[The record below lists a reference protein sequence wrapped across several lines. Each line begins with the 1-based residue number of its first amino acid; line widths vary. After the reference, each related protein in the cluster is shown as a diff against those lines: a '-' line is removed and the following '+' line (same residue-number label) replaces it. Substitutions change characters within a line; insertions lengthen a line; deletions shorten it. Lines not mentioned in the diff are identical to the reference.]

1 MIELRDM
8 RVLTTIAAHGSLV
21 RAGRVL
27 GITQSGL
34 TRVLAALEARL
45 QAPLFDRSRRG
56 LEPTE
61 ACRAI
66 LALAGPILDRAQ
78 ALDATVAGLRDTHRG
93 TLALA
98 AGPFALE
105 TVATAA
111 AARFL
116 SAHPTIQLRIDGGM
130 APDAVRDLRERRVD
144 VAVAEI
150 SDLETPEEFRIEPL
164 RRHPIVLL
172 ARAGHPLSLQ
182 DRPVAL
188 REVFDYPT
196 VTTAFLSARVGL
208 HIGAA
213 RQGPPNPSVHP
224 TFPAV
229 ILESVSASLA
239 VAAASNAVT
248 AGTVSAAAMALGSGA
263 LVVLPCELPWLV
275 TNFGILTLRKRPL
288 SLETEAL
295 ISFLHTVDAEAFAKG
310 QDIASVDAL
319 ARPDARALIGHRS
332 KPALDLPV

>member
-1 MIELRDM
+1 MLELRDL
-8 RVLTTIAAHGSLV
+8 RLLTTIAANGSLV

-34 TRVLAALEARL
+34 TRALAALEARL

-78 ALDATVAGLRDTHRG
+78 ALDATVTGLRDTHGGR
-93 TLALA
+93 LVLA

-105 TVATAA
+105 TVALAA

-116 SAHPTIQLRIDGGM
+116 GAHPTIQLRVEGGM

-144 VAVAEI
+144 IAVAEI
-150 SDLETPEEFRIEPL
+150 SDLETPEEFRIAPL
-164 RRHPIVLL
+164 HRHPILLL
-172 ARAGHPLSLQ
+172 ARAGHPLARQ
-182 DRPVAL
+182 GRPIAF

-196 VTTAFLSARVGL
+196 VTTAFVAARVGL
-208 HIGAA
+208 RIGAA
-213 RQGPPNPSVHP
+213 RQTLPGSSVHP

-229 ILESVSASLA
+229 ILDSVSASLA
-239 VAAASNAVT
+239 VAAASDAIA
-248 AGTVSAAAMALGSGA
+248 AGTAAAAAMALRTGD
-263 LVVLPCELPWLV
+263 LVVLPCALPWLV

-288 SLETEAL
+288 SAATDML
-295 ISFLHTVDAEAFAKG
+295 IGLLQAVDAEAFATG
-310 QDIASVDAL
+310 RDVALVDMPAC
-319 ARPDARALIGHRS
+319 ANDRALVGQRS
-332 KPALDLPV
+332 QPALELPI